1 LSEMDI
7 KLLQNAKSREYSDRR
22 NTPTPIFNRYSL
34 WGGRRRLVRR
44 SVDKKKH
51 LFVDL
56 YSARLLI
63 AVILLLCLSSLDAF
77 LTLEL
82 IDRGMVVEANP
93 IMAYFLNIGIV
104 PFTAIKFSVTASALI
119 ILCVFKN
126 VTVTRIS
133 LPVAIKIYMGVIAYE
148 CYLFVI

>member
-1 LSEMDI
+1 LSESDI
-7 KLLQNAKSREYSDRR
+7 TMVDDTKSREYSDRR
-22 NTPTPIFNRYSL
+22 QTPTPVLSRYSL

-44 SVDKKKH
+44 SEDKKKH

-63 AVILLLCLSSLDAF
+63 AIVLLMCLSSLDAF

-82 IDRGMVVEANP
+82 IERGKVVEANP
-93 IMAYFLNIGIV
+93 IMAYFLNIGIM
-104 PFTAIKFSVTASALI
+104 PFTAIKFVVTAASLLV
-119 ILCVFKN
+119 LCVFKN
-126 VTVTRIS
+126 VPATRIS
-133 LPVAIKIYMGVIAYE
+133 LPLAIKLYMVVIAYE